1 MADAAP
7 NAGGGG
13 GAAPAPDYTPEE
25 AAKCVKFVRA
35 ILREYGTSAADV
47 QDVITDMDY
56 LGEHYAVRF
65 AEKMKEIDEV
75 EWGIVYDEEATRPTP
90 PSDRGTQGKPKPTL
104 VYEVIMPRT
113 TPPTVR
119 LVGTFANLRLA
130 FSYVSERLG
139 TGEIPV
145 FKASDGGPLARRYGF
160 MLNKVRAKG
169 EVFFSE
175 GQGLEFMVIPDA
187 AKHLYVEGVHHV
199 VV

>member
-35 ILREYGTSAADV
+35 ILRQYGTSAADV

-56 LGEHYAVRF
+56 LGEHYATRF
-65 AEKMKEIDEV
+65 AEKMIEIDEV
-75 EWGIVYDEEATRPTP
+75 EWGTPPHPTP

-119 LVGTFANLRLA
+119 LVGTFVNLRLA

-145 FKASDGGPLARRYGF
+145 FKASDGGPLARRYAF
-160 MLNKVRAKG
+160 MLKKVRATG